1 MSNQKIINSMKK
13 LVKEKGWVS
22 FVELERLF
30 EKYGYDFKGE
40 YAITYKYPTL
50 VFWIGW
56 NMEAINLFNQVRLE
70 ADWML
75 DPCSPFI
82 YYLDC
87 QVPNLPIAKKE
98 HQYKKDHWIPA
109 CLNVR
114 KGEVNHAKSNVR
126 PTL

>member
-30 EKYGYDFKGE
+30 EKHGYDFKGE
-40 YAITYKYPTL
+40 YAITYKYSTL

-70 ADWML
+70 ADWVI

-98 HQYKKDHWIPA
+98 YQYKKDHWIPA

-114 KGEVNHAKSNVR
+114 KGDKEKVALN
-126 PTL
+126 